1 MLRKDDT
8 PPKEYLF
15 VSAHMVRNN
24 GYSVY
29 ANLTLEYKDPET
41 PQEFTELQNIVKDT
55 LDNQNAII
63 LYYRKLGSK

>member
-24 GYSVY
+24 GSVY
-29 ANLTLEYKDPET
+29 ANMTLEYKDPET
-41 PQEFTELQNIVKDT
+41 PQEFIELQNIVKDT